1 MTATYTLG
9 QRYHRIWFRGHTRL
23 IYKDDRKVD
32 DLRREESRRTNQL
45 NALWNMTSQSLSYLQ
60 KSPAGRYTRSAN
72 LSIC

>member
-9 QRYHRIWFRGHTRL
+9 QRYHRIWFCSHTRL

-32 DLRREESRRTNQL
+32 DLRREESRRTIQL
-45 NALWNMTSQSLSYLQ
+45 NALWNMTGQSLSYLQ
-60 KSPAGRYTRSAN
+60 KSSAGRYTRSAN